1 MTSESRFSFSE
12 GDSKPHLQNEE
23 NNYLQNAV
31 LSSEQPSAICSSLRL
46 PNPQIEIKEQNIKIK
61 HLRLSQNR
69 LIKKNLKSI
78 DDVVAAL
85 KNIRS
90 NKWRVNLATKIN
102 KVRIQKKV
110 KETTK
115 LVEEIN
121 MYDNERNR
129 MTAVLQELPTKIAAD
144 KVWQNLLR
152 YVFRPFVQRTCKTY
166 FLKIKVTF
174 HIT

>member
-1 MTSESRFSFSE
+1 MTSEYRFSFSE

-23 NNYLQNAV
+23 NNYLQKVV
-31 LSSEQPSAICSSLRL
+31 LSSEQPSAICFSLRL
-46 PNPQIEIKEQNIKIK
+46 PNPPTDIKEQSIKIK

-78 DDVVAAL
+78 DDAVAAL

-121 MYDNERNR
+121 IHDNERKR
-129 MTAVLQELPTKIAAD
+129 MTVVLQELPTKIAAD

-152 YVFRPFVQRTCKTY
+152 YVFRHFVQRTCKT
-166 FLKIKVTF
+166 LR
-174 HIT
+174 HN

>member
-1 MTSESRFSFSE
+1 
-12 GDSKPHLQNEE
+12 
-23 NNYLQNAV
+23 
-31 LSSEQPSAICSSLRL
+31 
-46 PNPQIEIKEQNIKIK
+46 
-61 HLRLSQNR
+61 
-69 LIKKNLKSI
+69 
-78 DDVVAAL
+78 
-85 KNIRS
+85 
-90 NKWRVNLATKIN
+90 
-102 KVRIQKKV
+102 
-110 KETTK
+110 
-115 LVEEIN
+115 